1 MKMSSHDQFDCE
13 LSVMKTRQNND
24 VTKCTSVI
32 YVEIDI
38 KLSWLIELS
47 AIYVEN

>member
-1 MKMSSHDQFDCE
+1 
-13 LSVMKTRQNND
+13 MKTRQNND

-38 KLSWLIELS
+38 KLSWLIESS